1 MNHQHYQSNNNNITI
16 GDGVDNEKKIQCD
29 EGLQITS
36 AETGT
41 LTEFHSKQQ
50 SSSSAKKTT
59 KLKTILHKVLVTFTL
74 VFGTLIAC
82 INETAISTSGDS
94 IVRDLGAFGSLT
106 WIAGGYALTA
116 LAFTPSYGKLS
127 VIFGR
132 KNVELSIIFCFFI
145 GNLGS
150 SLAHNITTL
159 IIFRSIT
166 GIGGG
171 GLMAMSWIMIFDLV
185 PLDKRSDYLGLV
197 SITIALGQNLGPILG
212 GLLAEISWR
221 YIFYLTLPLCV
232 IFAGLVYFVLE
243 LPQPEG
249 NIKEQVKRVDYYGCI
264 TLILSSVALILATN
278 WGGVEYP
285 WNSAPIIVLFI
296 LMVLFFIAFCYVQW
310 KVASEP
316 ILPAR
321 IMNRNVMLA
330 STATFMAGGLQYIA
344 MFYLPIYFQFVDS
357 MSPSMSGYLIAP
369 YNALISIVCMFSG
382 YFTKLFNTIR
392 GVMWVGGI
400 VNLVG
405 LSLIYTM
412 KQDTSL
418 ALKMTYILIH
428 SVGIGLVFQLTLFT
442 STLSVHQ
449 MDTDVASC
457 LFIFVLHVG
466 GVVALAIVGSLFNRS
481 LISEVTRSFSQDSN
495 IGNIEDLILNGMQTL
510 SGENLETFKTCYF
523 NAFKSAFV
531 TTIPFGALML
541 LAVLGIGKIEIP
553 KKASSIQDSENQVEI

>member
-1 MNHQHYQSNNNNITI
+1 MNNQHHQLNNTI
-16 GDGVDNEKKIQCD
+16 SVGGGVDNEKKSQCG
-29 EGLQITS
+29 EAVQISSTD
-36 AETGT
+36 TGT
-41 LTEFHSKQQ
+41 ITEFHSKQQ
-50 SSSSAKKTT
+50 SSSSANKTS
-59 KLKTILHKVLVTFTL
+59 KLKSILHKVLVTFTL

-94 IVRDLGAFGSLT
+94 IARDLGAFGSLT

-150 SLAHNITTL
+150 SLAHDITTL

-197 SITIALGQNLGPILG
+197 SITIALGQNLGPIFG
-212 GLLAEISWR
+212 GLLAEINWR
-221 YIFYLTLPLCV
+221 YMFYLTLPLCV
-232 IFAGLVYFVLE
+232 IFAGLVYFVLD

-249 NIKEQVKRVDYYGCI
+249 NIKEQVKRVDYFGCL

-285 WNSAPIIVLFI
+285 WNSAPIIILFI
-296 LMVLFFIAFCYVQW
+296 LMVLFFIAFCYIQW

-321 IMNRNVMLA
+321 IMNRNVILA
-330 STATFMAGGLQYIA
+330 SIGTFMAGGLQYIA

-357 MSPSMSGYLIAP
+357 TSPSMSGYLISP
-369 YNALISIVCMFSG
+369 YNALISIICMLSG

-392 GVMWVGGI
+392 GVMWVGGVI
-400 VNLVG
+400 NLVG
-405 LSLIYTM
+405 LCLIYTM

-428 SVGIGLVFQLTLFT
+428 AVGIGLVFQLTLFT

-449 MDTDVASC
+449 IDTDVASC

-481 LISEVTRSFSQDSN
+481 LIAEVAKNLSHDSK
-495 IGNIEDLILNGMQTL
+495 IGDIEEIILHGTEIL
-510 SGENLETFKTCYF
+510 TGDNLEILKTCYF

-531 TTIPFGALML
+531 TTIPFGVLML
-541 LAVLGIGKIEIP
+541 LALLGISKIEIP
-553 KKASSIQDSENQVEI
+553 KKPRSIQDSENQVVI